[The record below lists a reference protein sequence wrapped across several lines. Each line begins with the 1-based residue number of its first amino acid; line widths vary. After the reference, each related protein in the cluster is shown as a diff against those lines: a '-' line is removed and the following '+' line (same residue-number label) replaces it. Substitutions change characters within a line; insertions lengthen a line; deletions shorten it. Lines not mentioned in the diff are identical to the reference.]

1 MSERSEPFQDPE
13 PGSQPPDP
21 TQPAQPPPQGYAGYG
36 YQQQGYGYSYGP
48 VSNYSG
54 FWRRAGA
61 FLLDEIIIGVI
72 GSLLVALS
80 GDNGAIG
87 LINLVLGIAY
97 FSIFEGTSGQ
107 TVGGRVA
114 SVRVVDA
121 NTGALIGIPR
131 AIGRNI
137 ARILSGLVFGL
148 GYFWMLWDPR
158 KQTWHD
164 KIAKTVVVRTT

>member
-1 MSERSEPFQDPE
+1 MNEPFPDPDS
-13 PGSQPPDP
+13 GAQPPSPD
-21 TQPAQPPPQGYAGYG
+21 PAQPGSSGYG

-61 FLLDEIIIGVI
+61 FLLDEIIIGVV
-72 GSLLVALS
+72 GSVLAGLS

-87 LINLVLGIAY
+87 LLNLVLGIAY
-97 FSIFEGTSGQ
+97 FSILEGTRGQ
-107 TVGGRVA
+107 TIGGMA
-114 SVRVVDA
+114 ANVRVVDA
-121 NTGALIGIPR
+121 DTGALIGIPR
-131 AIGRNI
+131 AIVRNI

-148 GYFWMLWDPR
+148 GYLWMLWDAR

-164 KIAKTVVVRTT
+164 KIASTVVVRTA